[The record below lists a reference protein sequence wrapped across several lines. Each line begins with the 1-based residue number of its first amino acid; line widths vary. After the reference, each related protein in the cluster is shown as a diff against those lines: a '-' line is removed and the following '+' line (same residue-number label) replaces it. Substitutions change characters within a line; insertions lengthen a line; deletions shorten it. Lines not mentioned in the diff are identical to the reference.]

1 MIKALLALLLLLAL
15 ALALYTNVGEAQ
27 VTASWGACPSVIS
40 ASAAEGK
47 RFCESLRTGNLL
59 WAVVF
64 YASLAMAALAGVA
77 LYVSLTRKP

>member
-1 MIKALLALLLLLAL
+1 MIKVLLALLLLLAL
-15 ALALYTNVGEAQ
+15 ALTLYTNVGEAQ
-27 VTASWGACPSVIS
+27 VTAAWGACPSVTS
-40 ASAAEGK
+40 ASGAEGK
-47 RFCESLRTGNLL
+47 RFCESLRVGNLL